1 MAISNGT
8 GRHTLVLVDRFF
20 CFCLYIS
27 FLAVKKRTER
37 APVLHRS
44 DVRRPE
50 RGLRTPPQIGAHQP
64 RASASRSGRQWKSGP
79 LVGRALVRALHRR
92 PPRTASSPLLL
103 APPRRSSS
111 SSLIPLRRGREAH
124 QPSPASSIP
133 VQSELTAPLIPR
145 QDKGAI
151 CHKGTQAVEK
161 ETGFTT
167 TWRDLLG

>member
-92 PPRTASSPLLL
+92 PPRTASSALLL
-103 APPRRSSS
+103 VPPRPRRSSS
-111 SSLIPLRRGREAH
+111 SSL
-124 QPSPASSIP
+124 
-133 VQSELTAPLIPR
+133 TAPQRARGASTQPVLVHS
-145 QDKGAI
+145 GAI
-151 CHKGTQAVEK
+151 RINGACNKTKAPFATKARRRQKRKRVPLLK
-161 ETGFTT
+161 PP
-167 TWRDLLG
+167 TWD